1 MTRSRKTSARAPTI
15 LVLVSAT
22 LLASCQARTEDSYQ
36 MTGTKT
42 VTALSSGFRKQIKQ
56 WRYEDGTTTQ
66 SAKVAFDPQAG
77 RSPRG
82 TKFPH

>member
-1 MTRSRKTSARAPTI
+1 
-15 LVLVSAT
+15 
-22 LLASCQARTEDSYQ
+22 